1 MRKCFLFTILI
12 SLTFSDTERFN
23 CFNELHNANEFSII
37 NNVLDKHIHRDL
49 PCQYTC
55 LLSKNFSDSKQKN
68 KTLSFH
74 VKKRIL
80 RCNTG
85 DMISI
90 LLFYATETARLVI
103 FLLVY
108 SLSFAALIKRKTN

>member
-37 NNVLDKHIHRDL
+37 NNVLDKHT
-49 PCQYTC
+49 QGFA
-55 LLSKNFSDSKQKN
+55 LSIYMFAINIFSDSKQKN